1 MPEALLAP
9 PSWSNPAAVSVPAG
23 GGGSSGGGKYTAQG
37 AAAAAPAGTAEDQ
50 PAAAGTAAA
59 AAAPLASCQL
69 ETRHWRILD
78 SKGGLADTV
87 SGDGVV
93 GLFPLLVPDGE
104 EFSYASC
111 TPFAV
116 SSGREGAAG
125 LASSR
130 SGPEA
135 AAAAGLGAADDAS
148 QLVGRVLG
156 AMEGSFSFVQGS
168 MMQRMGPEFGV
179 RCPRLVFAVP
189 EYLY

>member
-1 MPEALLAP
+1 MQVTWSSVLVPQESRQGRLMFTYSVKFTLLSPDREAEALQRLEQQQQRWQQQQQQQQQG
-9 PSWSNPAAVSVPAG
+9 SAA
-23 GGGSSGGGKYTAQG
+23 QE
-37 AAAAAPAGTAEDQ
+37 GTA
-50 PAAAGTAAA
+50 
-59 AAAPLASCQL
+59 
-69 ETRHWRILD
+69 
-78 SKGGLADTV
+78 
-87 SGDGVV
+87 
-93 GLFPLLVPDGE
+93 DGE